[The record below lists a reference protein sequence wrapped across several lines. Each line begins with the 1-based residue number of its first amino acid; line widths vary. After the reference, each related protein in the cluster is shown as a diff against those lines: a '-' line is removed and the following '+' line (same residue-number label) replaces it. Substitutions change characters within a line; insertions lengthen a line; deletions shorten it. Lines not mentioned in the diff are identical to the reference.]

1 MWPRGLWQGLSVWLL
16 WCVSF
21 LCGFVEVSVVHVVQF
36 SRRDVEQVQLLE
48 YAVDGAAVDEVAS
61 ACPCDDGRCFGR
73 YEIAESA
80 FVVYHAERG
89 EVFVGAHYRVDIYH
103 HGGCIVAY
111 GRDSFVG
118 RQHALQHAPGGWI

>member
-1 MWPRGLWQGLSVWLL
+1 MSFSSAVEMSSRCSCLNMRSMAPLSMK
-16 WCVSF
+16 
-21 LCGFVEVSVVHVVQF
+21 
-36 SRRDVEQVQLLE
+36 SRRRVR
-48 YAVDGAAVDEVAS
+48 
-61 ACPCDDGRCFGR
+61 DDGRCFGR

-118 RQHALQHAPGGWI
+118 RQHALQHAVGYVVGNL